1 MENALRQLKTQLE
14 AWPQWHTSS
23 SVVLAISGG
32 VDSMCLLHLMLELFQ
47 LQEYQDRQLIVA
59 HFNHQLRSPK
69 IHAIEQE
76 LVTQTAQTYDLIYF
90 VSKWQ
95 QPQSTNREASA
106 RIARYQF
113 LADVVHATQA
123 DCLMTAHHLDDAVE
137 TFMMRLIRG
146 TSLKGLNSIDPN
158 YQRQLLATNGQ
169 VVLTQMMRPLINF
182 RKHELYQY
190 AKDHQIAYYEDESNH
205 QDEVFR
211 NRVRRQYLPE
221 LEEENPQFY
230 WNARNVLA
238 QMQTSYQV
246 HYQNFMAVEPD
257 LLAKLRDPGWVLDV
271 KAWQNL
277 SPEQL
282 QIYLGIFFEE
292 RFVEVAGQYDK
303 DILNLVSQQLT
314 HQENPNYTL
323 QLSNDWISRRE
334 YDFIYIEPQNC
345 DDFINEQVINLAIH
359 NKWHSLGN
367 GWWIG
372 IFDCNFVSNQM
383 RQAVDEY
390 MALDLTSYA
399 EVPRFSLRHRLPGD
413 TMKLGNQDQTFH
425 KKVSRIL
432 IDAKV
437 PASQRQA
444 MWLVVDDEDET
455 IWLIGQQ
462 KSVKYQPNNPES
474 ISHYLLIQK
483 MY

>member
-14 AWPQWHTSS
+14 SWPQWQAASS
-23 SVVLAISGG
+23 AVLAISGG

-59 HFNHQLRSPK
+59 HFNHQLRSQQ

-76 LVTQTAQTYDLIYF
+76 LVIQTAQAHDLVYF

-95 QPQSTNREASA
+95 QPQTTNREASA

-146 TSLKGLNSIDPN
+146 SSLKGLNSIDPN

-169 VVLTQMMRPLINF
+169 VVITQMMRPLINF
-182 RKHELYQY
+182 RKSELYQY
-190 AKDHQIAYYEDESNH
+190 ASSHHISYYEDETNQH
-205 QDEVFR
+205 EEVFR
-211 NRVRRQYLPE
+211 NRIRHRYLPE
-221 LEEENPQFY
+221 LEDENPQFY
-230 WNARNVLA
+230 LNARNFQQQLQV
-238 QMQTSYQV
+238 SYQA
-246 HYQNFMAVEPD
+246 HYQNFMAIEPN
-257 LLAKLRDPGWVLDV
+257 LLAKFRDPGWVLDV
-271 KAWQNL
+271 RAWQQL

-292 RFVEVAGQYDK
+292 RYVEVAGQYDK
-303 DILNLVSQQLT
+303 DILSLVSQQLT
-314 HQENPNYTL
+314 HQDNPNYTL
-323 QLSNDWISRRE
+323 RLSNDWISRRE
-334 YDFIYIEPQNC
+334 YDFIYIELR
-345 DDFINEQVINLAIH
+345 DYEKFVSEQVINLVIH

-372 IFDCNFVSNQM
+372 IFDRNFVSNQM

-390 MALDLTSYA
+390 MALDLTAYDQ
-399 EVPRFSLRHRLPGD
+399 VPLFSVRHRLPGD
-413 TMKLGNQDQTFH
+413 SMTLGNQDQAFH

-437 PASQRQA
+437 PASQRET
-444 MWLVVDDEDET
+444 MWLVVDEEDDT
-455 IWLIGQQ
+455 VWLIGQQ
-462 KSVKYQPNNPES
+462 KSIKYQPHEPES